1 MLCPT
6 LIVLILV
13 LFGACLVHPVAP
25 HYASPAAEY
34 QSLPAL
40 SGILNGYQTMD
51 TLAALNFG
59 AVIALNIRTRGIDE
73 EIEVRRGTISAGLI
87 AGALLLA
94 VYSMLT
100 HAGALSGAAFPAAA
114 RPARTR

>member
-1 MLCPT
+1 
-6 LIVLILV
+6 
-13 LFGACLVHPVAP
+13 
-25 HYASPAAEY
+25 
-34 QSLPAL
+34 
-40 SGILNGYQTMD
+40 MD

-73 EIEVRRGTISAGLI
+73 ESEVRRGTISAGLI

-100 HAGALSGAAFPAAA
+100 HAGALSGAAFPGGATGRGHADQPRA
-114 RPARTR
+114 RPVRPGRVRCCSQRSS